1 MKQNASKRVSGVLE
15 IVVWVLMGMA
25 VVMLVALP
33 WVVDWMME
41 LNPQNETWDA
51 AFWRPRYLVTLG
63 VSGVA
68 ALLMLWQARTL
79 LHNASRGKIFSV
91 ETVRCLKVFGVE
103 ALATA
108 VFYVVML
115 FFGMTK
121 FSIGIIALAFA
132 LGGLIS
138 WVFSGFFLQ
147 ATEYKQ
153 ENDMTI

>member
-1 MKQNASKRVSGVLE
+1 MKQNASKRLSGVLE
-15 IVVWVLMGMA
+15 IVVWVLMGLA
-25 VVMLVALP
+25 VVMLVTLP
-33 WVVDWMME
+33 WVVQWMMD
-41 LNPQNETWDA
+41 LNPQNEAWEVT
-51 AFWRPRYLVTLG
+51 FWRVRYLVTLG

-79 LHNASRGKIFSV
+79 LHNATCGKIFSM
-91 ETVRCLKVFGVE
+91 ETVRCLKVFSVE
-103 ALATA
+103 ALVTA
-108 VFYVVML
+108 LFYVVML

-138 WVFSGFFLQ
+138 WVFAGFFQQ